1 MKLLC
6 VLLPHFPL
14 KCEVLA
20 GRATGRPAAVTTSEG
35 SQRLV
40 LDFLPEAP
48 GLECGMS
55 LQAALA
61 LQGEMEVIHADIPRY
76 WSVFNGILDALE
88 LRSPLVEGV
97 ELGTAYLGLAGLE
110 ALYGT
115 DDALASAVREAV
127 PPIFEPRLGMAEG
140 KFLARLAA
148 LRSPPGGYRK
158 IEADAGAF
166 LKDLSCDLLPVSP
179 KSRARLHDFGLHT
192 LGALTALTPAHL
204 QAQFGP
210 EGQLMRELAAG
221 RDDTPLYPR
230 LSEELIEEYATLASP
245 TVSLELL
252 LMALEAMLA
261 RAFVKLSQKN
271 LGVSRIL
278 LWTRSWV
285 SEHWEEPVRFKEPAM
300 NPKAVLT
307 RIRQVMENVTQP
319 GPVEELGMKI
329 TGTGRFTGRQK
340 SLMAQVR
347 AQEHLLDDI
356 KQLEFRLGGP
366 QLFQVKEIE
375 PWSRIPERRYALTPL
390 SR

>member
-1 MKLLC
+1 

-20 GRATGRPAAVTTSEG
+20 GRAAGRPAAVTTSDG

-40 LDFLPEAP
+40 LDFLPEVP

-61 LQGEMEVIHADIPRY
+61 LQGEMEVVHADIPRY
-76 WSVFNGILDALE
+76 WSVFNSILDALE
-88 LRSPLVEGV
+88 LKSPLVEGV

-110 ALYGT
+110 SVYRT
-115 DDALASAVREAV
+115 DDILVNAVREAI
-127 PPIFEPRLGMAEG
+127 PPVFEARFGIAEG
-140 KFLARLAA
+140 KFPARLAA
-148 LRSPPGGYRK
+148 LMSPPGGYRK
-158 IEADAGAF
+158 IEEGAGTF
-166 LKDLSCDLLPVSP
+166 LKALSCDLLPVSP
-179 KSRARLHDFGLHT
+179 KSRARLRDFGLHT
-192 LGALTALTPAHL
+192 LGALTAMSPAHL

-221 RDDTPLYPR
+221 QDDTPLYPR
-230 LSEELIEEYATLASP
+230 LSEELIEEYSTLASP

-252 LMALEAMLA
+252 IMALEAMLS
-261 RAFVKLSQKN
+261 RAFMKLNQNN

-278 LWTRSWV
+278 LWTRSWI
-285 SEHWEEPVRFKEPAM
+285 SEHWEESVRFKEPAM

-329 TGTGRFTGRQK
+329 TGTGRLTGRQK

-347 AQEHLLDDI
+347 AQEHLMDDI
-356 KQLEFRLGGP
+356 KQLEFRLGSP
-366 QLFQVKEIE
+366 QLFQLKEVE